1 MPAGVA
7 SLESLAMRIATSEV
21 LHVTNGD
28 SAGNTLRQTALGGTV
43 LPWQDVLN
51 EGPVPAVPPAALREV
66 RATFLSDCGWGSRS
80 AILDELERRDR
91 LVEQAVAERPVVL
104 WFEHDLYDQLQLVQ
118 ILDLVRELDVDP
130 ERLELINVGTFEGRP
145 DFKGLGELS
154 ADELETLWPL
164 RRSVTEELVA
174 LAGEGWAAF
183 RAPEPTAVE
192 SLVGGDTSSLPFLGS
207 AFRRLLQELPSVEN
221 GLSRSERQ
229 LLEAL
234 AGGPQTTV
242 QMFLASGA
250 REAAPFEG
258 DAWVFRRIAEL
269 GGGEHPLVEVPG
281 GGAFPQPPPHGD
293 AASFARTALVLTD
306 AGRAVLTGDA
316 DRVDLLGLDRWLGG
330 THLRPDSLWRWDS
343 AAGRVAA

>member
-1 MPAGVA
+1 MTVTFEA
-7 SLESLAMRIATSEV
+7 

-28 SAGNTLRQTALGGTV
+28 SAGNTLRQTGLGGTV

-51 EGPVPAVPPAALREV
+51 EGPVPAVPAAELREV
-66 RATFLSDCGWGSRS
+66 RATFLSDCGWGSRN

-91 LVEQAVAERPVVL
+91 LFEQAVAERPVVL
-104 WFEHDLYDQLQLVQ
+104 WFEHDLYDQLQLLQ
-118 ILDLVRELDVDP
+118 ILDLVREVGVDP

-145 DFKGLGELS
+145 NFKGPGELN

-164 RRSVTEELVA
+164 RRPVTEELVA
-174 LAGEGWAAF
+174 LAADAWAAF

-234 AGGPQTTV
+234 ADGPQTPV

-269 GGGEHPLVEVPG
+269 AAGEPLIEVAG
-281 GGAFPQPPPHGD
+281 GGAFPQPPPHAD
-293 AASFARTALVLTD
+293 AVSFAGTALALTD
-306 AGRAVLTGDA
+306 AGRAVLTGGA

-330 THLRPDSLWRWDS
+330 THLRPDRLWRWDS
-343 AAGRVAA
+343 AAGRVAT

>member
-1 MPAGVA
+1 
-7 SLESLAMRIATSEV
+7 MRIATSEA

-43 LPWQDVLN
+43 LSWQDVLN
-51 EGPVPAVPPAALREV
+51 EGPVPAVPASELREV

-91 LVEQAVAERPVVL
+91 LFEQAVADRPVVL
-104 WFEHDLYDQLQLVQ
+104 WFEHDLYDQLQLLQ
-118 ILDLVRELDVDP
+118 ILDLVGEVGVNA
-130 ERLELINVGTFEGRP
+130 EHLELINVGTFEGRP
-145 DFKGLGELS
+145 NFKGLGELN

-164 RRSVTEELVA
+164 RRPVTEELVA
-174 LAGEGWAAF
+174 LAADAWAAF

-192 SLVGGDTSSLPFLGS
+192 SFVGGDTSSLPFVAAALH
-207 AFRRLLQELPSVEN
+207 RLLEELPSVES

-234 AGGPQTTV
+234 AGGPQMPI

-269 GGGEHPLVEVPG
+269 GGGEHPLVELAG
-281 GGAFPQPPPHGD
+281 GGVFPQPPPHGD
-293 AASFARTALVLTD
+293 TVSFAGTALVLTD